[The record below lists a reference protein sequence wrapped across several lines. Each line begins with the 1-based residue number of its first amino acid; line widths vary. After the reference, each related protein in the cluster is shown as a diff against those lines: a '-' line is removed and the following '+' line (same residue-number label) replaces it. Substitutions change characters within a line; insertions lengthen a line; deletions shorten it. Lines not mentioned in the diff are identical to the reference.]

1 MSKYVVIK
9 YIRLS
14 VDDGITES
22 LSIPSQRLIL
32 ERHIDSLDIP
42 DIEVIELVDNGYT
55 GTNME
60 RPAVQE
66 LLDLVRSGGVNCICV
81 KDFSRFSR
89 NAMDSGY
96 FIEQVFPLYGVRF
109 ISVSDNFD
117 SDDYKNDTGGIDV
130 AFKFLMHEYYSK
142 DLSVKVKSALHIKK
156 INGEHIGV
164 PPYGYRVGEN
174 KKYEPEPETAEVVRL
189 IYKLALEG
197 NTPAAIRDMLLQ
209 KACPTPKEWFDMKR
223 GKEVDPK
230 CRWDTQ
236 AIIRI
241 ISDERYTGT
250 FVSGMYERKTV
261 GVDERIPT
269 DESRWIIIPD
279 NHPAIVSKEDY
290 ERVQSV
296 VLIKG
301 SQAVKANINGNTGKK
316 RIKKD
321 GSAIGIFPLYG

>member
-1 MSKYVVIK
+1 MSKYIIIK

-32 ERHIDSLDIP
+32 DRHIDSLDIP
-42 DIEVIELVDNGYT
+42 DIEVLELVDNGYT

-66 LLDLVRSGGVNCICV
+66 LLDLVRSGGMNCICV

-96 FIEQVFPLYGVRF
+96 FIEQVFPLYGARF

-142 DLSVKVKSALHIKK
+142 DLSVKIKSALHIKK

-164 PPYGYRVGEN
+164 PHMVTE
-174 KKYEPEPETAEVVRL
+174 
-189 IYKLALEG
+189 
-197 NTPAAIRDMLLQ
+197 
-209 KACPTPKEWFDMKR
+209 
-223 GKEVDPK
+223 
-230 CRWDTQ
+230 
-236 AIIRI
+236 
-241 ISDERYTGT
+241 
-250 FVSGMYERKTV
+250 
-261 GVDERIPT
+261 
-269 DESRWIIIPD
+269 
-279 NHPAIVSKEDY
+279 
-290 ERVQSV
+290 
-296 VLIKG
+296 
-301 SQAVKANINGNTGKK
+301 
-316 RIKKD
+316 
-321 GSAIGIFPLYG
+321 